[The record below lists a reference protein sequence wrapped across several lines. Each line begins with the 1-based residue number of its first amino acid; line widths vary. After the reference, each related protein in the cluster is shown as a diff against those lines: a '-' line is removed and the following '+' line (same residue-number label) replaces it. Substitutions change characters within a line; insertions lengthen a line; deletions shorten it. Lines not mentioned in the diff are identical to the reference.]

1 MTYHGAHFSVNNLR
15 GAAYITCLVVDDGS
29 PCRGCKFYLSFDCEC
44 VYLSWFMQ
52 ERLAL
57 AIGYHISLGSI
68 LKVPAWVVS
77 FTHATHVQDTDK
89 AILPPLDLL
98 SNTTYP
104 DDPT

>member
-1 MTYHGAHFSVNNLR
+1 
-15 GAAYITCLVVDDGS
+15 
-29 PCRGCKFYLSFDCEC
+29 
-44 VYLSWFMQ
+44 MQ

-104 DDPT
+104 DDPTRIVSSYHGDWWNTGQNPCLPKPYSGEEDRAFNAWLELADQVCFAYFN